1 MRRAGLERARIE
13 ALERPE
19 SLVLGISDQR
29 YVDPDGRFALTLPAA
44 WLVRTG
50 AAADPYSVGF
60 RGPRDI
66 DIAILVSDLPHDRF
80 DLLLGQIRG
89 KEQQLDI
96 RMNIREIEFQGRRA
110 AERQSRLNFS
120 SLYMLDFMDGH
131 RAYHLVAS
139 IPRDQYENLLPA
151 VKEVIATLE
160 APAGRRW
167 PPPNA
172 PTSEEPGAS
181 QEGQNTEDS
190 ATQP

>member
-1 MRRAGLERARIE
+1 MRRTSLERERIE

-19 SLVLGISDQR
+19 SLMLGLSDQR
-29 YVDPDGRFALTLPAA
+29 YVDPEGRFALTLPAA
-44 WLVRTG
+44 WLVREG
-50 AAADPYSVGF
+50 AAADPYTVGF

-139 IPRDQYENLLPA
+139 IPREHYENLLPV

-160 APAGRRW
+160 VPAGRRW
-167 PPPNA
+167 PAPPGGGA
-172 PTSEEPGAS
+172 P
-181 QEGQNTEDS
+181 QEDQSTHETPTNR
-190 ATQP
+190 